1 MMEKTGFFKQKV
13 KSADF
18 WLRNVRYI
26 VFVALIIFFTIM
38 SPKFLA
44 GRNVTQVLLTTVPY
58 AIAVIGTTFVMLTA
72 GIDLSIGATILVT
85 GSVAVYSANAGAPFV
100 VSLLL
105 AMAAGFVCGSI
116 NGILVAKF
124 KMVPF
129 LATLATMSFFKGL
142 ILQFGAQG
150 YIILNNM
157 NFMMLITG
165 TRFLGIH
172 VVVYML
178 AVLVVIVQLLLK
190 RTSFGWHLYA
200 VGNNPVAAAKIGI
213 NVSKIKYWAY
223 AISGI
228 LVGLCGFVQV
238 CMVGAV
244 ATGFGD
250 GWEFTI
256 ISAAVLGGVSLSGG
270 KGNIFPGAIVGILIF
285 MIIENGMTVIAANS
299 YFFMVVRGI
308 VIFLAVLIDSIRNKG
323 DLR

>member
-1 MMEKTGFFKQKV
+1 MEKAGFFKQKI
-13 KSADF
+13 KTADF

-26 VFVALIIFFTIM
+26 VFFALIIFFAIM

-44 GRNVTQVLLTTVPY
+44 TRNVTQVLLTTVPY
-58 AIAVIGTTFVMLTA
+58 AVAVIGTTFVMLTA

-85 GSVAVYSANAGAPFV
+85 GSVAVYVGNSGAPFV
-100 VSLLL
+100 VALL
-105 AMAAGFVCGSI
+105 AAIGAGFICGSI
-116 NGILVAKF
+116 NGILVSKF
-124 KMVPF
+124 NMVPF
-129 LATLATMSFFKGL
+129 LATLATMSFYKGL

-150 YIILNNM
+150 YIILSNM
-157 NFMMLITG
+157 DYMMLITN
-165 TRFLGIH
+165 TRIFGIH

-178 AVLVVIVQLLLK
+178 VVLIVVVQLLLK

-200 VGNNPVAAAKIGI
+200 VGNNPVAAKKIGI
-213 NVSKIKYWAY
+213 NVSRIKFWAY

-228 LVGLCGFVQV
+228 LIGICGFVQV

-244 ATGFGD
+244 STGFGD

>member
-1 MMEKTGFFKQKV
+1 MEKTGLFKQKI

-26 VFVALIIFFTIM
+26 VFIALIVFFTAM

-44 GRNVTQVLLTTVPY
+44 ARNVTQVLLTTVPY

-85 GSVAVYSANAGAPFV
+85 GSVAVYVGNAGAPFV
-100 VSLLL
+100 VALLA
-105 AMAAGFVCGSI
+105 AMAAGFLCGAI
-116 NGILVAKF
+116 NGILVSKF
-124 KMVPF
+124 NMVPF
-129 LATLATMSFFKGL
+129 LATLATMSFYKGL

-150 YIILNNM
+150 YVILNNM
-157 NFMMLITG
+157 DYMMLITN
-165 TRFLGIH
+165 TRLFGVH

-178 AVLVVIVQLLLK
+178 AILIVIVQILLK

-200 VGNNPVAAAKIGI
+200 VGNNPAAAKKIGI
-213 NVSKIKYWAY
+213 NVPKVKFWAY

-228 LVGLCGFVQV
+228 LIGICGFVQV

-244 ATGFGD
+244 STGFGD

-308 VIFLAVLIDSIRNKG
+308 VIFFAVLIDSIRNKG

>member
-1 MMEKTGFFKQKV
+1 MEKAGFFKQKI
-13 KSADF
+13 KTADF

-26 VFVALIIFFTIM
+26 VFFALIIFFAIM

-44 GRNVTQVLLTTVPY
+44 TRNVTQVLLTTVPY
-58 AIAVIGTTFVMLTA
+58 AVAVIGTTFVMLTA

-85 GSVAVYSANAGAPFV
+85 GSVAVYVGNTGAPFGV
-100 VSLLL
+100 ALL
-105 AMAAGFVCGSI
+105 AAIGAGFICGAI
-116 NGILVAKF
+116 NGILVSKF
-124 KMVPF
+124 NMVPF
-129 LATLATMSFFKGL
+129 LATLATMSFYKGL

-150 YIILNNM
+150 YIILSNM
-157 NFMMLITG
+157 DYMMLITN
-165 TRFLGIH
+165 TRIFGIH

-178 AVLVVIVQLLLK
+178 VVLIVVVQLLLK

-200 VGNNPVAAAKIGI
+200 VGNNPVAAKKIGI
-213 NVSKIKYWAY
+213 NVSRIKFWAY

-228 LVGLCGFVQV
+228 LIGICGFVQV

-244 ATGFGD
+244 STGFGD

>member
-1 MMEKTGFFKQKV
+1 MEKSGLFKQKV
-13 KSADF
+13 KSVDF
-18 WLRNVRYI
+18 WLGNVRYI
-26 VFVALIIFFTIM
+26 VFVALIIFFAAM

-44 GRNVTQVLLTTVPY
+44 WRNVSQLLLTTVPY

-85 GSVAVYSANAGAPFV
+85 GSVAVYVGNTGAPFV
-100 VSLLL
+100 VSLLA
-105 AMAAGFVCGSI
+105 AMVAGFICGTI
-116 NGILVAKF
+116 NGVLVAKF
-124 KMVPF
+124 NIVPF
-129 LATLATMSFFKGL
+129 LATLATMSFYKGL

-150 YIILNNM
+150 YIILRNM
-157 NFMMLITG
+157 DYMMLITN
-165 TRFLGIH
+165 TRILGIH
-172 VVVYML
+172 VVVYIL
-178 AVLVVIVQLLLK
+178 AIIIVLTQLLLK

-200 VGNNPVAAAKIGI
+200 VGNNPTAAAKIGI
-213 NVSKIKYWAY
+213 NVSNIKYWAY

-228 LVGLCGFVQV
+228 LVGLCGFIQV

-244 ATGFGD
+244 STGFGD

-256 ISAAVLGGVSLSGG
+256 ISATVLGGVSLSGG

-308 VIFLAVLIDSIRNKG
+308 VIFLAVIIDSIRNKG